1 MSLMVSF
8 FFIFFIDKVTA
19 VYGEFLK
26 DYFGHGRLRVY
37 IFFGFV
43 VFLRWFS
50 YNFYDIIIT

>member
-1 MSLMVSF
+1 MVSF
-8 FFIFFIDKVTA
+8 FFIDKVTA

-26 DYFGHGRLRVY
+26 DYFGHERLRVY
-37 IFFGFV
+37 LFCGFV

>member
-1 MSLMVSF
+1 MVSF

-26 DYFGHGRLRVY
+26 DYFGHERLRVY
-37 IFFGFV
+37 LFCGFV